1 MIFYPIDPT
10 KLNKS
15 GGKMTGDIDINT
27 HSLLNIG
34 KIILTEDMYGTN
46 PPSSAV
52 EGQLFFQIIE

>member
-1 MIFYPIDPT
+1 MIINSIDPT

-15 GGKMTGDIDINT
+15 GGQMTGDIDINT